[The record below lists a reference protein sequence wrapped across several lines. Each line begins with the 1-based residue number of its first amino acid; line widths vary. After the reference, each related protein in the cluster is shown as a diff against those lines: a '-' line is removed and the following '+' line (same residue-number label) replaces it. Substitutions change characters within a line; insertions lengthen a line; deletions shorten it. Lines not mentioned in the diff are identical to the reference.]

1 MRVFRQAHRVLG
13 IILVVA
19 MLAVPAVAVDC
30 TPPPITNADAATE
43 ALNNLRGDGCLG
55 GNACTEPLCAD
66 VQTFVEKWCGRDT
79 GAFCRPS
86 ALSAAL
92 FSEAKE
98 LIKDVRD
105 KGESLPANGTAV
117 PQLRGMLARW
127 DGTFSTIGTTPVNGA
142 RLTEWETGGMRLFP
156 DTLYMIDIEETF
168 PRECG
173 TPERCQKSFASVR
186 DVYTEAALTHRVL
199 ALLAGADVQ
208 DAFDR
213 LKILDARWHAYHNE
227 TRAIYP
233 WELLVNGYL
242 VHESQDKG
250 FAEPPNRQILFLH
263 PSAGLEY
270 RFSENDRMQEAL
282 LLDVIGFYWWKWGG
296 ENETEVKRPLGFA
309 VAAWYDGVEPSYGV
323 TAHFP
328 KNWSF
333 GVGADR
339 HGKVSLAL
347 SVDFGNY
354 LLEKSHAVDSLKTK
368 FE

>member
-1 MRVFRQAHRVLG
+1 
-13 IILVVA
+13 

-173 TPERCQKSFASVR
+173 TPERCQKSFDSVR